1 MVKITI
7 EDLVVAGEVVGG
19 RAFDDLLGRFVD
31 EQAEILEYI
40 EELCEDEDLSYVEEG
55 LLVQITLHMW
65 QVFRIRGEIR
75 APADRKTLL
84 ALESACAEKL
94 EMLEKLS
101 RERPQKEE
109 IPGDYLMEIYRDHPQ
124 PEAARSAMLLVLTA
138 DKDKDQIS
146 PAAVVLPVM
155 TIVDY
160 FSGVPLQEKHL
171 LELKDLN
178 PRRWNG
184 IADFRLTEPSLD
196 NTGRMTAGK
205 DFTSLEEANAFMR
218 EHCCGKPAKAPP
230 ANPRQA
236 AQDII
241 YQAMDAHNPHVRAHL
256 ARKALALF
264 PDCADAYNLLAEEDA
279 ETDEKALELYRK
291 GIEAGARA
299 LDSEISALQGRMW
312 GDLKGRPY
320 MRARAGEARALRA
333 MGRREETE
341 RAYFELLRLN
351 KSDNQGIRYLLLS
364 LYAETMA
371 FDKIHAFINNG
382 EYPEDCA
389 AEWLYTKALAA
400 YALNK
405 PDATSC
411 LKAALSINK
420 YVPDYLLS
428 DKKPPLEGYDGS
440 MRMGGEDEAYY
451 YAMDFKKA
459 WHGTPGAKVWLK
471 TGRDSLSLPKVG
483 RNDPC
488 PCGSGK
494 KFKKCCGR

>member
-1 MVKITI
+1 
-7 EDLVVAGEVVGG
+7 
-19 RAFDDLLGRFVD
+19 
-31 EQAEILEYI
+31 
-40 EELCEDEDLSYVEEG
+40 
-55 LLVQITLHMW
+55 
-65 QVFRIRGEIR
+65 
-75 APADRKTLL
+75 
-84 ALESACAEKL
+84 
-94 EMLEKLS
+94 
-101 RERPQKEE
+101 
-109 IPGDYLMEIYRDHPQ
+109 
-124 PEAARSAMLLVLTA
+124 
-138 DKDKDQIS
+138 
-146 PAAVVLPVM
+146 M